1 MISTVSQAKYLAHR
15 LTKESK
21 FGEIEKLIPVYLKS
35 GIEIY
40 PHQIAAAYFA
50 VSNPF
55 SKGFILCDEV
65 GLGKAIEAM
74 LVIALYYYSGRNKIA
89 VVVPP
94 LLIPQWQRLLS
105 DKFDLPCKVVEKG
118 IEIDDNDEIILI
130 SYTQAAEKWES
141 LSKMKWDL
149 AVFEEAHRLRKYYT
163 GENCTATN
171 LYKAFDGVQKLLLTA
186 TPMQV
191 NVMDLYGL
199 VNFIDNTVFTDE
211 RAFYKRYY
219 KKPENYKE
227 LRERLMPFTFRT
239 LRNQVRGDVKLP
251 DRFIHTQEYELNES
265 EKRLLELLS
274 KYVDKPKKLAFP
286 DMDTYELN
294 LMLFKLFSSS
304 IYALSKTLSGVF
316 FRLNQMGNAEAIEE
330 AKEIKKMLDLA
341 TSIVDTSKWATF
353 LRGLEQGFA
362 AMKEK
367 GQPQKVVVFTENRQT
382 QEYLFKQLGKHT
394 KYKTTLFED
403 ESSIET
409 WQKRGNILIATD
421 SACESFNMQFCS
433 FIINYELPWNVQK
446 IEQRIGRCQ
455 RIGQDNDVYVLN
467 FLNRENY
474 ADVRFYEL
482 VFKRTTMF
490 DGILGAS
497 DGVISDVASGK
508 IEETMAKG
516 FALVRSKEEIEKE
529 FDDIQAEYD
538 KEVKERK
545 EQTDELLFNTF
556 DGKIVEKTK
565 NYASLL
571 KAECAK
577 FKEDLWDFCEFAFKK
592 YGCVDS
598 EKKTIFLSRSVFKS
612 GNIPEI
618 NLYFEGDHPRS
629 SIITVTNRTVKEV
642 LAKYTMPDT
651 VCERVIFASDGKV
664 LPVRGKM
671 AMFSMTFFS
680 SESSFTK
687 DILLG
692 IDESGNRL
700 EEDFLKAVIRLNA
713 ESSEHCS
720 SNDFFDIIK
729 LYEDKKPQIVSQ
741 AKQEQC
747 ETLNAEIERIRVR
760 AEGKKCDLATEIDSL
775 TREID
780 SMKRKG
786 TTKHEQ
792 AFVNNQSAA
801 DLKAKLMK
809 LKQDEFMTKMT
820 LNKQVQEK
828 IADLEKSMKISLYER
843 TAFMVQ
849 FEVR

>member
-1 MISTVSQAKYLAHR
+1 MISTESQAKYLACR
-15 LTKESK
+15 LTRQSR
-21 FGEIEKLIPVYLKS
+21 FGEMEKLIPVYLKS
-35 GIEIY
+35 GIEVY

-74 LVIALYYYSGRNKIA
+74 LVIAQYYYSGRNKIA
-89 VVVPP
+89 VIVPP
-94 LLIPQWQRLLS
+94 LLIPQWQRLIS
-105 DKFDLPCKVVEKG
+105 DKFDLSCKVVEKG

-130 SYTQAAEKWES
+130 SYTQAAEEWES
-141 LSKMKWDL
+141 LSKIKWNL

-163 GENCTATN
+163 GENRTATN
-171 LYKAFDGVQKLLLTA
+171 LHNAFDGVQKLLLTA

-199 VNFIDNTVFTDE
+199 VNFIDDTVFTDE

-219 KKPENYKE
+219 KKAENYKE

-251 DRFIHTQEYELNES
+251 DRIIHTQEYALNEN
-265 EKRLLELLS
+265 EKNLLELLS

-286 DMDTYELN
+286 DMDTYELG

-330 AKEIKKMLDLA
+330 AKEIKVMLDLA

-362 AMKEK
+362 AMEEK

-382 QEYLFKQLGKHT
+382 QEYIFKQLGKYT

-403 ESSIET
+403 ESSIEA

-516 FALVRSKEEIEKE
+516 FAAVRSKEEIEKE
-529 FDDIQAEYD
+529 FDDIRAEYD
-538 KEVKERK
+538 KEVTERK
-545 EQTDELLFNTF
+545 KQSDELLFNTF
-556 DGKIVEKTK
+556 AGKIVEKTK
-565 NYASLL
+565 NYANLL

-577 FKEDLWDFCEFAFKK
+577 FKADLWDFCEYTFKRYGSIINPEDAFQALNFTTETEQ
-592 YGCVDS
+592 Y
-598 EKKTIFLSRSVFKS
+598 IWLSREIKRNIEEEELDPDDILVVFPDAYYAQSSYNILKRFLAQQSIESILSGVTTDRDTIKIEGAISCASIFRAKGNEFPFVYVVNAHECYKS
-612 GNIPEI
+612 SNIALWRNILFTAITRARAWVRVCGVGTQMEELKKEI
-618 NLYFEGDHPRS
+618 TICIDKDYKLEFKNPTDKELNEMRS
-629 SIITVTNRTVKEV
+629 LFRSLSRETSELIN
-642 LAKYTMPDT
+642 
-651 VCERVIFASDGKV
+651 
-664 LPVRGKM
+664 
-671 AMFSMTFFS
+671 S
-680 SESSFTK
+680 SE
-687 DILLG
+687 
-692 IDESGNRL
+692 
-700 EEDFLKAVIRLNA
+700 
-713 ESSEHCS
+713 
-720 SNDFFDIIK
+720 
-729 LYEDKKPQIVSQ
+729 QQ
-741 AKQEQC
+741 
-747 ETLNAEIERIRVR
+747 
-760 AEGKKCDLATEIDSL
+760 
-775 TREID
+775 
-780 SMKRKG
+780 
-786 TTKHEQ
+786 
-792 AFVNNQSAA
+792 
-801 DLKAKLMK
+801 LMK
-809 LKQDEFMTKMT
+809 L
-820 LNKQVQEK
+820 
-828 IADLEKSMKISLYER
+828 ADLLKKGEINKEDLQRISELFNSLD
-843 TAFMVQ
+843 TKL
-849 FEVR
+849 

>member
-1 MISTVSQAKYLAHR
+1 M
-15 LTKESK
+15 
-21 FGEIEKLIPVYLKS
+21 EKLIPVYLKS
-35 GIEIY
+35 GIEVY

-74 LVIALYYYSGRNKIA
+74 LVIAQYYYSGRNKIA
-89 VVVPP
+89 VIVPP
-94 LLIPQWQRLLS
+94 LLIPQWQRLIS
-105 DKFDLPCKVVEKG
+105 DKFDLSCKVVEKG

-130 SYTQAAEKWES
+130 SYTQAAEEWES
-141 LSKMKWDL
+141 LSKIKWNL

-163 GENCTATN
+163 GENRTATN
-171 LYKAFDGVQKLLLTA
+171 LHNAFEGVQKLLLTA

-199 VNFIDNTVFTDE
+199 VNFIDDTVFTDE

-219 KKPENYKE
+219 KKPENYKK

-251 DRFIHTQEYELNES
+251 DRIIHTQEYALNEN
-265 EKRLLELLS
+265 EKKLLELLS

-294 LMLFKLFSSS
+294 LMLFKLYSSS

-330 AKEIKKMLDLA
+330 AKEIKVMLDLA

-382 QEYLFKQLGKHT
+382 QEYIFKQLGRHT

-409 WQKRGNILIATD
+409 WQNRGNILIATD

-497 DGVISDVASGK
+497 DGVISDVVSGK

-618 NLYFEGDHPRS
+618 NLYFEGDHPRG

-664 LPVRGKM
+664 LPLRGKM

-692 IDESGNRL
+692 IDERGNRL
-700 EEDFLKAVIRLNA
+700 EEDFLKAIIRLNA

-720 SNDFFDIIK
+720 SNDFSDIIK

-760 AEGKKCDLATEIDSL
+760 AEDKKRELATEIDSL

-780 SMKRKG
+780 SLKRKG

-820 LNKQVQEK
+820 LNRQIEEQIGE
-828 IADLEKSMKISLYER
+828 LQKSVSISLYER

>member
-1 MISTVSQAKYLAHR
+1 
-15 LTKESK
+15 
-21 FGEIEKLIPVYLKS
+21 
-35 GIEIY
+35 
-40 PHQIAAAYFA
+40 
-50 VSNPF
+50 
-55 SKGFILCDEV
+55 
-65 GLGKAIEAM
+65 
-74 LVIALYYYSGRNKIA
+74 
-89 VVVPP
+89 
-94 LLIPQWQRLLS
+94 
-105 DKFDLPCKVVEKG
+105 
-118 IEIDDNDEIILI
+118 
-130 SYTQAAEKWES
+130 
-141 LSKMKWDL
+141 
-149 AVFEEAHRLRKYYT
+149 
-163 GENCTATN
+163 
-171 LYKAFDGVQKLLLTA
+171 
-186 TPMQV
+186 
-191 NVMDLYGL
+191 
-199 VNFIDNTVFTDE
+199 
-211 RAFYKRYY
+211 
-219 KKPENYKE
+219 
-227 LRERLMPFTFRT
+227 
-239 LRNQVRGDVKLP
+239 
-251 DRFIHTQEYELNES
+251 
-265 EKRLLELLS
+265 
-274 KYVDKPKKLAFP
+274 
-286 DMDTYELN
+286 
-294 LMLFKLFSSS
+294 
-304 IYALSKTLSGVF
+304 
-316 FRLNQMGNAEAIEE
+316 
-330 AKEIKKMLDLA
+330 
-341 TSIVDTSKWATF
+341 
-353 LRGLEQGFA
+353 
-362 AMKEK
+362 MKEK

-382 QEYLFKQLGKHT
+382 QEYIFKQLGRYT

-403 ESSIET
+403 ESSIEA

-467 FLNRENY
+467 FLNRKNY

-497 DGVISDVASGK
+497 DGVISDVVSGK

-516 FALVRSKEEIEKE
+516 FAAVRSKEEIEKE

-618 NLYFEGDHPRS
+618 NLYFEGDHPRG

-664 LPVRGKM
+664 LPLRGKM

-692 IDESGNRL
+692 IDERGNRL

-720 SNDFFDIIK
+720 SNDFSDIIK

-760 AEGKKCDLATEIDSL
+760 AEDKKRELATEIDSL

-780 SMKRKG
+780 SLKRKG

-820 LNKQVQEK
+820 LNRQIEEQIGE
-828 IADLEKSMKISLYER
+828 LQKSVSISLYER